1 MALLNALRFLSSGVI
16 FAIFA
21 LIATDVLVRSI
32 GLSPWTYTSGIV
44 EYGLLWFTMLAGPYL
59 LRIKGHVF
67 IDAVTQLMPGAI
79 QRVLAK
85 LVYVIGVCACSTF
98 CYYSVRL
105 LLDAIETGEIDTRGE
120 DMLYWTLYFPMPIC
134 FLLMAIEFA
143 RFLLGVDTM
152 YGDRTEVRDSV

>member
-1 MALLNALRFLSSGVI
+1 MALLNALRFLSSVVI

-79 QRVLAK
+79 VGVLAK
-85 LVYVIGVCACSTF
+85 LV
-98 CYYSVRL
+98 
-105 LLDAIETGEIDTRGE
+105 
-120 DMLYWTLYFPMPIC
+120 
-134 FLLMAIEFA
+134 
-143 RFLLGVDTM
+143 
-152 YGDRTEVRDSV
+152 